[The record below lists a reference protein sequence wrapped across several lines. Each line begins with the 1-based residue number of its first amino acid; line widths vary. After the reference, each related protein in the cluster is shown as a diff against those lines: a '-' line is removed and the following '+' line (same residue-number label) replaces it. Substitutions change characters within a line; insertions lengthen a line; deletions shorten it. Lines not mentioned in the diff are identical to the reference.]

1 MQNTTDGSPLPTEP
15 TRPGVVQL
23 LLKFITG
30 WVDAIAF
37 RLRTGNQA
45 ATLDRLLSSRHVKD
59 LQLIVVVAFTA
70 LVLVFLFGLPLV
82 VGNEL
87 LSSAPSTVQ
96 LEVANKVAIEVPS
109 SLPIVVEY
117 KPISPASSSV
127 WAAIFNRAMYVLR
140 AVFAGT
146 GKFFAFFVPVL
157 GVVGAVIAWAYQ
169 SGSARLGVIDLFA
182 CEISSLCRVAT
193 VVDTARRYAGKFDQP
208 PNAIANTTG
217 LSQPPHQFASAENYF
232 PVFEGNTR
240 DLQTLEARVVI
251 NITEFYTYMKA
262 FRDYLRTLSQ
272 ITPQSNALD
281 LSDESR
287 LRSWHD
293 AVFNV
298 VFMLF
303 LGLESGRHAIS
314 DLVEFQPEKAERTIV
329 ILISELEA
337 YRFLLG
343 QFKNKQDVRYQRLDL
358 REPNYRHLVPAL
370 ISSVEGSRVEEK
382 KEKLAESGAE
392 WDHPP
397 KTSKW
402 EPAVRLLPEL
412 KTRYKACTDFWD
424 SSQQPQEPPETRSLS
439 DGCPVPAVSSPS
451 VVPQATQL
459 GGKVSDHSTLTPK

>member
-1 MQNTTDGSPLPTEP
+1 MQNTADRSPPPAEP
-15 TRPGVVQL
+15 ARAGVVKQL
-23 LLKFITG
+23 LNFIAG
-30 WVDAIAF
+30 RLYAIAF
-37 RLRTGNQA
+37 RLRTGNPA
-45 ATLDRLLSSRHVKD
+45 ATLDRLLISRHVKD
-59 LQLIVVVAFTA
+59 LRLIVAVAFTA
-70 LVLVFLFGLPLV
+70 LVLVFVLGLPLI

-87 LSSAPSTVQ
+87 LSPAPSSVQ
-96 LEVANKVAIEVPS
+96 LEVANKVAIEVPTS
-109 SLPIVVEY
+109 FPIVAEY
-117 KPISPASSSV
+117 KPISPASSPV
-127 WAAIFNRAMYVLR
+127 TIFGQAMYVLR
-140 AVFAGT
+140 AIFAGS

-182 CEISSLCRVAT
+182 CEISSLCRVTT
-193 VVDTARRYAGKFDQP
+193 VVDTARRYASKFDEPPKAAADTTGRRQP
-208 PNAIANTTG
+208 PY
-217 LSQPPHQFASAENYF
+217 HFASAENYF

-272 ITPQSNALD
+272 ITLQSEEPE
-281 LSDESR
+281 LSGQSL

-303 LGLESGRHAIS
+303 LGLESGRHAIG

-343 QFKNKQDVRYQRLDL
+343 QFTNKQDVRYQRLDL

-370 ISSVEGSRVEEK
+370 IRSVEDSRSQEEEEK
-382 KEKLAESGAE
+382 HPESEAE
-392 WDHPP
+392 WDLPP
-397 KTSKW
+397 QTSKW
-402 EPAVRLLPEL
+402 EPAIRLLPEL
-412 KTRYKACTDFWD
+412 RTRYKACTDFWG
-424 SSQQPQEPPETRSLS
+424 SSQEPQEQSDTRSLL
-439 DGCPVPAVSSPS
+439 DAPLVPAASSPS
-451 VVPQATQL
+451 VVPQVTQL
-459 GGKVSDHSTLTPK
+459 DGKVSADSALSPK

>member
-1 MQNTTDGSPLPTEP
+1 MQNTADVSPPPAEP
-15 TRPGVVQL
+15 APPGAVKHAL
-23 LLKFITG
+23 NLIAGRLYS
-30 WVDAIAF
+30 IAF

-59 LQLIVVVAFTA
+59 LQLIVAVAFTVLA
-70 LVLVFLFGLPLV
+70 LVFLFGLPLI

-87 LSSAPSTVQ
+87 LSPAPSTVQ
-96 LEVANKVAIEVPS
+96 LEVANKAISEVPS
-109 SLPIVVEY
+109 PIPIVVEY
-117 KPISPASSSV
+117 KPISPTSSSV
-127 WAAIFNRAMYVLR
+127 GTIIFDRTMYLLR
-140 AVFAGT
+140 ALFAGT

-182 CEISSLCRVAT
+182 CEISTLCRVAT

-208 PNAIANTTG
+208 PRAAANTTG
-217 LSQPPHQFASAENYF
+217 LGQPPYHFASEENYF
-232 PVFEGNTR
+232 PVFESNTR

-272 ITPQSNALD
+272 ITPQSNELD
-281 LSDESR
+281 LSSESL

-293 AVFNV
+293 AVLNV

-303 LGLESGRHAIS
+303 LGLESGRHAID

-343 QFKNKQDVRYQRLDL
+343 QFTNKQDVRYQRLDL
-358 REPNYRHLVPAL
+358 RESNYRHLVPAL
-370 ISSVEGSRVEEK
+370 IGSVETSRAAEKEEK
-382 KEKLAESGAE
+382 LVESEVE

-402 EPAVRLLPEL
+402 EPSVRLLPEL
-412 KTRYKACTDFWD
+412 RTRYKACTHLWD
-424 SSQQPQEPPETRSLS
+424 SSRQPLESTETRR
-439 DGCPVPAVSSPS
+439 
-451 VVPQATQL
+451 
-459 GGKVSDHSTLTPK
+459 TLAQGPRRRAS